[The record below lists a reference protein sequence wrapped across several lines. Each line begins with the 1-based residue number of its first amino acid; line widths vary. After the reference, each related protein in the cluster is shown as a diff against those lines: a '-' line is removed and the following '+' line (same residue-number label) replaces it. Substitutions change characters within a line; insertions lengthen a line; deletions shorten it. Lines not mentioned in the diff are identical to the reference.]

1 MKELDALLQAANA
14 ADAVLLKHFRTSLKT
29 QKKPDGSWVTQADQE
44 AEDAILSILQD
55 AFPSYGVLAEESG
68 ESGSKESRF
77 VIDPLDGTHSYM
89 RGLPFCGP
97 LLAFEKNGEVVAGVI
112 SLPML
117 KERVW
122 ASKGSGCFWNGK
134 KCSVSE
140 VSNLSESFLTFELK
154 RSTEEGFGPAL
165 LELSKTARN
174 EKGYS
179 DAYAYFLVATGQAE
193 AFVEGY
199 PHPWDV
205 AAPRICVTEA
215 GGKMTRLEGKKNGL
229 NVATNAA
236 LHQNVCDFLS
246 TRRA

>member
-1 MKELDALLQAANA
+1 MKELEDLLKAADA
-14 ADAVLLKHFRTSLKT
+14 ADAVLLKHFRKPLKT
-29 QKKPDGSWVTQADQE
+29 KQKPDGSWVTQADEE
-44 AEDAILSILQD
+44 AEKAVLAVLRD
-55 AFPSYGVLAEESG
+55 AFPDCGVLAEESG
-68 ESGSKESRF
+68 ESGSNLNRW

-97 LLAFEKNGEVVAGVI
+97 LLAFEKNGEVLAGVI

-122 ASKGSGCFWNGK
+122 AEKGKGCFWNGK
-134 KCSVSE
+134 QCRVST
-140 VSNLSESFLTFELK
+140 VSNLTESFLTFELK

-165 LELSKTARN
+165 LELSTQAKN

-193 AFVEGY
+193 AFIEGY

-205 AAPRICVTEA
+205 AAPRICLQEA
-215 GGKMTRLEGKKNGL
+215 GGKMTKLAGKKNGL
-229 NVATNAA
+229 NVASNAA
-236 LHQNVCDFLS
+236 LHKNLCDFLS
-246 TRRA
+246 SRRS